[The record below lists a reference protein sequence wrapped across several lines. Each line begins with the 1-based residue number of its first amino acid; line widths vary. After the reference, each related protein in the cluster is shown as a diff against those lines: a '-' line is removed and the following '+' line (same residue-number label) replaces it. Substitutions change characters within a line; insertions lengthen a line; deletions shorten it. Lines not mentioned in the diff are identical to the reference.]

1 MSINLPLGWQVSSLP
16 SGQDKDLKGARYV
29 LKAEDNKG
37 TVHLR
42 RQLNVDLLFLD
53 SKYYP
58 ALRNFFQLVR
68 TSDEEQVVLQPIG
81 ARASN

>member
-1 MSINLPLGWQVSSLP
+1 
-16 SGQDKDLKGARYV
+16 LKGARYV